1 MRLPRPSLAP
11 NEATPVQK
19 RNFTTIQIDAIG
31 VGLASAA
38 SPFLPVFL
46 ARLGATNLQVGLLT
60 AMPGFTGFF
69 LAILVG
75 RFLQSRTNIV
85 PWFSASR
92 LLVLSAYAATGLAPF
107 IVPEEYLIFTIL
119 GIWAAATVPQT
130 AVAVAF
136 SVVMNAAA
144 GPTLRYELMSR
155 RWSILGFTNA
165 IAVAIAGQVLNQLG
179 FPFNYQVVFI
189 SLSLGGLVSY
199 YYSSRIELPDT
210 LAHESQTGKSFTQ
223 RSRDFFAL
231 ILNEKEFIRISIKR
245 FVFMTGIL
253 LATPILPLYYVREV
267 EADDAWIG
275 LINTAQMVVLVLGYF
290 LWSRQHRSHG
300 SRFVLIWTT
309 SGLTLYPVLVASTQQ
324 VELMVVFAALA
335 GIFQAGIDLVFFDE
349 LMKTIPVEYSATF
362 VSLAQSIQYI
372 SASIAPIIGTVLATY
387 IGLGGAL
394 MVSAA
399 IRLIGALLFTFWV
412 PKKERGN

>member
-1 MRLPRPSLAP
+1 LSLAP
-11 NEATPVQK
+11 PEATPVQK

-60 AMPGFTGFF
+60 AMPGFTGFL

-85 PWFSASR
+85 PWFSTSR

-107 IVPEEYLIFTIL
+107 IVPDEYLIFTIL

-165 IAVAIAGQVLNQLG
+165 IAVAIAGQVLNMLG

-210 LAHESQTGKSFTQ
+210 LAHESQSGKSFPTQ
-223 RSRDFFAL
+223 QGFCSNP
-231 ILNEKEFIRISIKR
+231 NEKS
-245 FVFMTGIL
+245 
-253 LATPILPLYYVREV
+253 
-267 EADDAWIG
+267 
-275 LINTAQMVVLVLGYF
+275 
-290 LWSRQHRSHG
+290 SSG
-300 SRFVLIWTT
+300 S
-309 SGLTLYPVLVASTQQ
+309 P
-324 VELMVVFAALA
+324 
-335 GIFQAGIDLVFFDE
+335 
-349 LMKTIPVEYSATF
+349 
-362 VSLAQSIQYI
+362 
-372 SASIAPIIGTVLATY
+372 
-387 IGLGGAL
+387 
-394 MVSAA
+394 
-399 IRLIGALLFTFWV
+399 
-412 PKKERGN
+412 

>member
-1 MRLPRPSLAP
+1 VRLPRLSLAP
-11 NEATPVQK
+11 HETTPVQK
-19 RNFTTIQIDAIG
+19 RNFVTIQIDAIG

-46 ARLGATNLQVGLLT
+46 ARLGASNLQVGLLT
-60 AMPGFTGFF
+60 AMPGFTGLF

-75 RFLQSRTNIV
+75 RFLQSRINIV

-107 IVPEEYLIFTIL
+107 FVPEEYLIIAIL
-119 GIWAAATVPQT
+119 GIWAAATLPQI

-165 IAVAIAGQVLNQLG
+165 MAVAIAGQVLNKLG

-189 SLSLGGLVSY
+189 GLSLGGLVSY

-210 LAHESQTGKSFTQ
+210 LAHESQAGKSFAQ
-223 RSRDFFAL
+223 RSRDFFTL
-231 ILNEKEFIRISIKR
+231 IFNEKEFIRISIKR
-245 FVFMTGIL
+245 FVFMTGML

-267 EADDAWIG
+267 QANDAWIG

-290 LWSRQHRSHG
+290 LWTREHRLHG

-309 SGLTLYPVLVASTQQ
+309 FGLTIYPVLVASTQQ
-324 VELMVVFAALA
+324 VELMVLFAAVA

-362 VSLAQSIQYI
+362 VSLAQSILYI
-372 SASIAPIIGTVLATY
+372 SASIAPIIGTLLATY

-394 MVSAA
+394 IVSAA
-399 IRLIGALLFTFWV
+399 VRLVGALLFTFWL
-412 PKKERGN
+412 PKNTST

>member
-1 MRLPRPSLAP
+1 LSLAP
-11 NEATPVQK
+11 PEATSVQR

-75 RFLQSRTNIV
+75 RFLQSRSNIV

-119 GIWAAATVPQT
+119 GIWAVATIPQT

-165 IAVAIAGQVLNQLG
+165 IAVAIAGQVLNKLG

-210 LAHESQTGKSFTQ
+210 LAHESQAGKSIVQ
-223 RSRDFFAL
+223 RSRNFFAL

-245 FVFMTGIL
+245 FVFMTGML

-267 EADDAWIG
+267 EANDAWIG

-290 LWSRQHRSHG
+290 LWTREHRMHG

-309 SGLTLYPVLVASTQQ
+309 FGLTLYPILVASTQQ
-324 VELMVVFAALA
+324 VELMVLFAALA
-335 GIFQAGIDLVFFDE
+335 GICQAGIDLVFFDE
-349 LMKTIPVEYSATF
+349 LMKTIPVEYSATL
-362 VSLAQSIQYI
+362 VSLAQSIHYI

-399 IRLIGALLFTFWV
+399 IRFIGALLFTFWV
-412 PKKERGN
+412 PKHNQVN